1 MRLGFMFVTL
11 IPLQNITNLGID
23 GNDYQEWVD
32 SCIDPEIINLNLISL
47 IDDEPYEYL
56 LYSESVPRRNDGR
69 IRDFVYKKYRHIESG
84 GWWCAGID
92 PLNDYKQMMWGC
104 FKPRS
109 PRRDPEKP
117 QKRIKYEH
125 PYRVSTRAFFL
136 AVPDHVWEMVSDRYQ
151 VPIEDSDRELGF
163 WHWVWLHNIPV
174 ILCEGCKKA
183 GALLSLGYAAIGL
196 PGVNG
201 GYRNPKDALGNP
213 MGDIHLI
220 PNLKHFADGRDFTIC
235 FDKDANIATVQR
247 VRKAIGQ
254 TARLLALH
262 GCNVRVSQ
270 WEHPEKGIDDLIAAR
285 GQDTAVEVI
294 EKSRTFEQWQVAE
307 YSRLSYQP
315 ALALSQRY
323 LEEILVPEIQKL
335 IVLHAPKGSGKTES
349 LAPIV
354 AQAIQ
359 DGQPVILISHRV
371 QLAQAIAD
379 RVGIPYITEVRHSE
393 FGSLLGFALCIDSLH
408 PFGQARFNAE
418 NWKNPL
424 VIIDESEQVFWHTL
438 TATTEVKKQRLE
450 VFKQMSQLLKN
461 AFAPGR
467 GKVIIADADMSD
479 LSIELVLGLGCAK
492 NIYPWIVQNI
502 WRGQPC
508 NIFHYEDTTPEG
520 WLGALDQHLK
530 DGGKPFIAVDGQKAR
545 SQWGTKV
552 IEGWINKNFPHLKVL
567 RIDSESIADPEH
579 PAFGCISELNSILL
593 KYDVVLA
600 SPSIGTGVSIDI
612 LGHFSSVWGCF
623 QGVASENATRQ
634 ALARVREPIDRHIWV
649 AKMGLGLIGNGSIN
663 LKSLLSSEH
672 QKFKANLH
680 LLQEAGMSF
689 DTDIDI
695 NRTALNVWGKM
706 ACRINAGMIA
716 YREAVI
722 DGLRAEG
729 HTILEPGTEPPDGSK
744 KREIKTIKT
753 KVYGEEC
760 ADMAAVDISEMTPTK
775 YEALQQQ
782 RAKTKTERYQQRKYG
797 MEQKY
802 GVEVTA
808 NLITKDDEGYY
819 PQLRLHYFLTVGKQF
834 LNNRDRKAGE
844 KILETNSAWL
854 PDFNKGQLG
863 LTVAALE
870 KLGLLEF
877 IAAGELRGTDE
888 PLVKMAEAA
897 LSVKWQMKTVLK
909 IGLNDKD
916 GPIVILRQLL
926 KKIGLRLEYL
936 SRDGS
941 GDRAR
946 VYRVVG
952 QDDGRN
958 EIFQNWL
965 ASERPLTVS
974 KKIEGQV
981 DQQLTEQGRAA

>member
-1 MRLGFMFVTL
+1 ML
-11 IPLQNITNLGID
+11 ITTIQLQNITNLGID
-23 GNDYQEWVD
+23 TSHVQEWLE
-32 SCIDPEIINLNLISL
+32 SGIDPEIIRLNLISL
-47 IDDEPYEYL
+47 TDEEPYEYL
-56 LYSESVPRRNDGR
+56 LYSDSVPRRNDGR
-69 IRDFVYKKYRHIESG
+69 IRDFVFKKYRHIEAG
-84 GWWCAGID
+84 GWWSAGVD
-92 PLNDYKQMMWGC
+92 PLKDYKPMLWGC

-109 PRRDPEKP
+109 PRRDPDKQ

-125 PYRVSTRAFFL
+125 PYRASTRAFFL
-136 AVPDHVWEMVSDRYQ
+136 AVPDYIWEMVADRYDK
-151 VPIEDSDRELGF
+151 PITDNDRSLGF
-163 WHWVWLHNIPV
+163 WHWVWMHHIPV
-174 ILCEGCKKA
+174 IICEGVKKA
-183 GALLSLGYAAIGL
+183 GALLTLGYAAIGL

-201 GYRNPKDALGNP
+201 GYRNPKDELGEST
-213 MGDIHLI
+213 GSLHLI
-220 PNLKHFADGRDFTIC
+220 PDLQHFADGRDFTIC
-235 FDKDANIATVQR
+235 FDRDENLATVQR

-254 TARLLALH
+254 TSRLLALH
-262 GCNVRVSQ
+262 GCKVRVTE
-270 WEHPEKGIDDLIAAR
+270 WEFPQKGIDDLIVAQ
-285 GQDTAVEVI
+285 GQATAVEVL
-294 EKSRTFEQWQVAE
+294 EKSLTFERWQVAE

-323 LEEILVPEIQKL
+323 LGEILIPEIQKL
-335 IVLHAPKGSGKTES
+335 VALHAPKGSGKTES

-354 AQAIQ
+354 AEAIKI
-359 DGQPVILISHRV
+359 GQPVILISHRV
-371 QLAQAIAD
+371 QLAQAIAN
-379 RVGIPYITEVRHSE
+379 RVGIPYITEVRNSE
-393 FGSLLGFALCIDSLH
+393 FGSLLGFALCVDSLH

-418 NWKNPL
+418 HWKNPL

-450 VFKQMSQLLKN
+450 IFKQMSQLLKN

-467 GKVIIADADMSD
+467 GRVIIADADMSD
-479 LSIELVLGLGCAK
+479 LSIQLVLGLGCAK
-492 NIYPWIVQNI
+492 NIYPWIVKNI

-508 NIFHYEDTTPEG
+508 NIYHYEETTPEA
-520 WLGALDQHLK
+520 WLGALEQHLK
-530 DGGKPFIAVDGQKAR
+530 DGGKPFIAVDGQKAK

-552 IEGWINKNFPHLKVL
+552 LEKWVNKNFPHLKIL

-634 ALARVREPIDRHIWV
+634 ALARVREPLDRHIWV
-649 AKMGLGLIGNGSIN
+649 AKMGLGMVGNGAIS

-672 QKFKANLH
+672 QKFKANLQ

-695 NRTALNVWGKM
+695 NQTALNVWAKM

-716 YREAVI
+716 YRETI
-722 DGLRAEG
+722 IEGLKAEG

-744 KREIKTIKT
+744 KREIKAIKT
-753 KVYGEEC
+753 EIYGEEC
-760 ADMAAVDISEMTPTK
+760 TDMATVDISEITPAK

-782 RAKTKTERYQQRKYG
+782 RAKTTTERHQQRKYG
-797 MEQKY
+797 LEQKY
-802 GVEVTA
+802 GVDVTA
-808 NLITKDDEGYY
+808 DLVAKDDEGYY
-819 PQLRLHYFLTVGKQF
+819 SQLRLHYFLTVGKQF
-834 LNNRDRKAGE
+834 LSNRDRKAGE

-877 IAAGELRGTDE
+877 IAALELRGTDQ

-897 LSVKWQMKTVLK
+897 LSVKWQMKAVLG
-909 IGLNDKD
+909 IGLSDKD
-916 GPIVILRQLL
+916 GPIVILRRLL
-926 KKIGLRLEYL
+926 KKVGLKLEYL
-936 SRDGS
+936 RRDGS

-952 QDDGRN
+952 NDDGR
-958 EIFQNWL
+958 EVIFKNWL
-965 ASERPLTVS
+965 ASERPLPVT
-974 KKIEGQV
+974 KKIDQQV
-981 DQQLTEQGRAA
+981 DQPLSGQAA